1 MTPEAQNIEARSI
14 RIREAL
20 AERLGVKSNDLETA
34 LRRAQAHL
42 PRRIRAHGD
51 QIVAAAKI
59 ADHPKLRNR
68 IDLRALARA
77 EKEILQHLE
86 GINPAERRKDFWLG
100 LAGVIAFNILV
111 IVGLFVV
118 WLVLSGTS

>member
-1 MTPEAQNIEARSI
+1 MSI

-20 AERLGVKSNDLETA
+20 AERLGVKANDLETA
-34 LRRAQAHL
+34 LRRAHAHL

-51 QIVAAAKI
+51 QIVAAARI

-68 IDLRALARA
+68 IDLQALARA
-77 EKEILQHLE
+77 EREILQHLE
-86 GINPAERRKDFWLG
+86 GIDPAERRKDFWLG

-118 WLVLSGTS
+118 WLVFSGTS